1 LAVEAHDAERISQS
15 RLDMDGEG
23 LEADSAPLAAGE
35 KGSPAADAQDPQK
48 AGDRRGY
55 PEGQTADL
63 RRGAKIGRRE
73 GQGEFRTYPR
83 AGDRPVHDASKSES
97 VEREI

>member
-1 LAVEAHDAERISQS
+1 
-15 RLDMDGEG
+15 MDGEG
-23 LEADSAPLAAGE
+23 LETNSPSLAAGE

-63 RRGAKIGRRE
+63 RRGPKIGRRE
-73 GQGEFRTYPR
+73 GQGGFRTYPR
-83 AGDRPVHDASKSES
+83 AGDGPAHDAPKLEG

>member
-1 LAVEAHDAERISQS
+1 
-15 RLDMDGEG
+15 MDREG
-23 LEADSAPLAAGE
+23 LEADTAPLAAGE

-48 AGDRRGY
+48 AGDRRGS
-55 PEGQTADL
+55 PEDETADL

-73 GQGEFRTYPR
+73 GQGGFRTYPS
-83 AGDRPVHDASKSES
+83 AADRPAHDAPNSES